1 MFDCMYR
8 YGLSAVQRE
17 FIPTALRLVFLG
29 LYWMR
34 VGVSTSGT
42 YPLSMRY
49 RVPLQSPRG
58 VASNRL
64 DGPAAGANEE
74 RPRNDRRH
82 PRGTPAT
89 WFVSARRGEDGCS

>member
-17 FIPTALRLVFLG
+17 LIPTAPRLVSLG

-49 RVPLQSPRG
+49 RVTLQSRRG

-64 DGPAAGANEE
+64 DGTAAGAN
-74 RPRNDRRH
+74 
-82 PRGTPAT
+82 
-89 WFVSARRGEDGCS
+89 